1 MMYNERLAFHGHYT
15 VEATDPKTGRTVQRW
30 EYDNLITDLFY
41 TALFSQL
48 NEAIE
53 KPDSDVLNITHI
65 ALGTGEALPALA
77 DTKLGAEYFRKA
89 VSSKTHSGH
98 IFTCKLSMLPSEG
111 NGIVKELGV
120 FVKATDTA
128 DSGTLISHCA
138 ANFEKNANLK
148 MLITWTLTIA

>member
-1 MMYNERLAFHGHYT
+1 MCNEKLCFCGHYT
-15 VEATDPKTGRTVQRW
+15 VEAIEPKAGRVVRRW
-30 EYDNLITDLFY
+30 EYDNIITDLFY
-41 TALFSQL
+41 SGLFSLL

-53 KPDSDVLNITHI
+53 QPNSDALNITHI
-65 ALGTGEALPALA
+65 ALGTGETLPVLA
-77 DTKLGAEYFRKA
+77 DTRLGAEYFRKA

-111 NGIVKELGV
+111 NGAVKELGV
-120 FVKATDTA
+120 FARATDTA
-128 DSGTLISHCA
+128 GSGTLISHCA